1 MTYMLWQMDMK
12 RPLPENVRLAL
23 EHHEKKYGK
32 VPNVIEHGK
41 VELPEMPGVRY
52 VPIRIPSNIILVG
65 VE

>member
-1 MTYMLWQMDMK
+1 MLWQMDMK

-23 EHHEKKYGK
+23 EHHEKRYGR
-32 VPNVIEHGK
+32 VPNVIEHGSK

-52 VPIRIPSNIILVG
+52 IPIRIPNNIILVG